1 VIPSKKMHK
10 TNLSFTHPESDWTS
24 THIDN
29 NIFSNM
35 KHSRPNCNHLSF
47 ATVESDFCAPYHGE
61 NVAFETSQTSPSHIS
76 FATPESDFVAIDYL
90 GNVPRFITITEALAP
105 STEARVLTDA
115 DSFRIQHVN
124 DAWTRLCGY
133 SKEESHGKTLSI
145 LQGDATDKKAVKDVT
160 HLLREGKSVEAVL
173 TNYNKSGRKFH
184 NHLTIEPVVCSQTNA
199 TTHFIGVLKE
209 ISGENNKQYAMYGI

>member
-1 VIPSKKMHK
+1 MSRIVSSKLVQQTRSRFNELTMNTLLFPTSIPFTSPD
-10 TNLSFTHPESDWTS
+10 NLWYADDVKEPPHA
-24 THIDN
+24 N
-29 NIFSNM
+29 
-35 KHSRPNCNHLSF
+35 
-47 ATVESDFCAPYHGE
+47 APYR
-61 NVAFETSQTSPSHIS
+61 SSPTSPSHIS

-90 GNVPRFITITEALAP
+90 GNVPRFMTITEALAP

-115 DSFRIQHVN
+115 DGFRIQHVN

-133 SKEESHGKTLSI
+133 SKEESHGKPLSI
-145 LQGDATDKKAVKDVT
+145 LQGHATDKKAVKDVT

-209 ISGENNKQYAMYGI
+209 ISGENNKQYAMCGI

>member
-1 VIPSKKMHK
+1 MSRIVSSRLVQQTRSRFNELTMNTLLFPTSIPFTSPD
-10 TNLSFTHPESDWTS
+10 NLWYANDDKEPPHA
-24 THIDN
+24 N
-29 NIFSNM
+29 
-35 KHSRPNCNHLSF
+35 
-47 ATVESDFCAPYHGE
+47 APYR
-61 NVAFETSQTSPSHIS
+61 SSSISPSHIS
-76 FATPESDFVAIDYL
+76 FATPESDFVAMDYL

-133 SKEESHGKTLSI
+133 SMEESHGKTLSI

-184 NHLTIEPVVCSQTNA
+184 NHLTIEPVVCSQINA

-209 ISGENNKQYAMYGI
+209 ISGENNKQYAMCGI